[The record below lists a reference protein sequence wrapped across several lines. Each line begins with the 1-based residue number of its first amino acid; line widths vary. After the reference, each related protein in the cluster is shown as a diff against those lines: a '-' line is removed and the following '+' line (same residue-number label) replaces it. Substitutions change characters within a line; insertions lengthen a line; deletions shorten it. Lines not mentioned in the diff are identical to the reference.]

1 MLKQLYSIVGMTL
14 LAATLS
20 ACGANA
26 ELEKEKRGKA
36 LDDTVRVPVKVSAV
50 VQQDVS
56 AHYRSTAS
64 LEPKEEAQVVAQVA
78 GELLALHVEEGDTV
92 VKGALLATLDVAR
105 HTFELNSALA
115 RLNKLESE
123 LARNQKMTGK
133 GLVSAEKIEKLEF
146 DIAATQAEYD
156 LIKLNVE
163 HGEVRSPI
171 SGVVAKRMVKTG
183 NLINVN
189 QEMFTVTEFSPLH
202 AILYVPESKFHQI
215 KSNQPAML
223 SVDAYNKQLF
233 QGRVERISP
242 VVDASTGTF
251 KVTVEI
257 PNEDGA
263 LKPGMFSR
271 VQILYDTHP
280 NATVVDRQAVI
291 TEDNRTS
298 VFVVEG
304 EKVVKRYIET
314 GLSMSDHVEV
324 TSGLKLGEKVVVSG
338 QGNLKNESPIT
349 VTKL

>member
-1 MLKQLYSIVGMTL
+1 MLKQLYLTIGFGL
-14 LAATLS
+14 LAVLLS

-26 ELEKEKRGKA
+26 ELEK
-36 LDDTVRVPVKVSAV
+36 DTKGGESEETLRVPVKVTAV
-50 VQQDVS
+50 VQQDMS
-56 AHYRSTAS
+56 AHYSSTAS

-78 GELLALHVEEGDTV
+78 GELLKLHVEEGDTV
-92 VKGALLATLDVAR
+92 VKGSLLATLDVER

-115 RLNKLESE
+115 RLKKLESE
-123 LARNQKMTGK
+123 LARHQKMTGK
-133 GLVSAEKIEKLEF
+133 GLVSAEKIEKLQF
-146 DIAATQAEYD
+146 DIAATQADYD

-171 SGVVAKRMVKTG
+171 SGVIAKRMVKTG

-189 QEMFTVTEFSPLH
+189 QEMFTVTEFTPLH

-223 SVDAYNKQLF
+223 SVDAYGKQFF

-242 VVDASTGTF
+242 IVDANTGTF

-280 NATVVDRQAVI
+280 NATVVDRQAII

-304 EKVVKRYIET
+304 EKAVKRYIET

-324 TSGLKLGEKVVVSG
+324 TSGLKLGDTVVISG
-338 QGNLKNESPIT
+338 QANLKNESPIT